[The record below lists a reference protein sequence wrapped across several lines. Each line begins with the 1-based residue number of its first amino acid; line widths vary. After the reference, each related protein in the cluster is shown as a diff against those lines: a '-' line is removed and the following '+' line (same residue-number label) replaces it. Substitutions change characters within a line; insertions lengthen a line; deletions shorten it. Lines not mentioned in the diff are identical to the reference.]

1 MSRAITYVQA
11 RQLRVGDVLVNAAGS
26 DFVITKVARVGR
38 GYRVHYRR
46 ADGDA
51 GAFTAAPEAITR
63 VEQPRPHDRLAATA

>member
-11 RQLRVGDVLVNAAGS
+11 RQLRVDDVLVNSAGS

-46 ADGDA
+46 SDGDS
-51 GAFTAAPEAITR
+51 GAFTAAPDAITR
-63 VEQPRPHDRLAATA
+63 VEQPRPHDRLTAIA

>member
-11 RQLRVGDVLVNAAGS
+11 RQLRVDDVLVNSAGS
-26 DFVITKVARVGR
+26 DFIITKVARVGR

-46 ADGDA
+46 SDGDS
-51 GAFTAAPEAITR
+51 GAFTAAPDALTR